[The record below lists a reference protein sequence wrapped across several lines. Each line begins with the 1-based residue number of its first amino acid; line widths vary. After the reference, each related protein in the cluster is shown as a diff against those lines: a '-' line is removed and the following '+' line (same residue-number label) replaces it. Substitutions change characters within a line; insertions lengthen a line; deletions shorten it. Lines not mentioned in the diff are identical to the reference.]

1 MSTLIIIYKLI
12 CNLKLITLPTRDQVL
27 LLSLLIFSFS
37 YFAESIEVLDLQIQS
52 QYEDIKLIPGR
63 ILPTNISELAFEIPG
78 KVAVVN
84 SDLGDFVK
92 EGRNFS

>member
-1 MSTLIIIYKLI
+1 MHFKT
-12 CNLKLITLPTRDQVL
+12 NHTTHQRPVL
-27 LLSLLIFSFS
+27 LLSLLILSFS

-84 SDLGDFVK
+84 SDLGDFVGK
-92 EGRNFS
+92 GEILSLIHISEPTRP